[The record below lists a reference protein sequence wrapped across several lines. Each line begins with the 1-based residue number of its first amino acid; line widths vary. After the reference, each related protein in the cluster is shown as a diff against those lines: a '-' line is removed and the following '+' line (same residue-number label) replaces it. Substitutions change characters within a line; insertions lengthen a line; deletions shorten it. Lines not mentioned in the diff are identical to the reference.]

1 LKCPDRDYIYG
12 NPDDPL
18 HAVLV
23 IHNER
28 FFLRALLG
36 ADVGIGESYV
46 DGDWTSPEPSDV
58 IRVGIRNM
66 GLIEGRNVI
75 FSALNRGFNI
85 LRHRVKPNTRAGSR
99 RNIHAH
105 YDLGNEFFSLFLDRN
120 LAYSCGYYESV
131 DDSLERAQIQKFDLV
146 CRKLQLGPSDHLLEI
161 GTGWGGFAVYAATHY
176 GCRVTTTTISRE
188 QYAYAAE
195 WFKREGLYESRIR
208 LLQEDYRDL
217 KGEFDKIVS
226 IEMFEA
232 VGHDYYDAYF
242 GACNRVLRPGGTML
256 LQTITMNEKR
266 FPSYKRQTDWTQKY
280 IFPGSELA
288 SLNGILA
295 SLARV
300 TDLSLVHAEDIGD
313 HYVHTLGAWR
323 ERYRSALDS
332 VRRLGY
338 DKRFIRMWDFYLA
351 YCEGA
356 FRERYIGDFQ
366 LLLRKNADPA
376 IV

>member
-1 LKCPDRDYIYG
+1 MVVV
-12 NPDDPL
+12 
-18 HAVLV
+18 H
-23 IHNER
+23 HER

-46 DGDWTSPEPSDV
+46 DGDWTSPEPADV
-58 IRVGIRNM
+58 IRIGIRNL
-66 GLIEGRNVI
+66 GLIEGRNVA

-85 LRHRVKPNTRAGSR
+85 LRHRLKSNTRAGSR

-105 YDLGNEFFSLFLDRN
+105 YDLGNEFFRLFLDRS

-131 DDSLERAQIQKFDLV
+131 DDSLERAQTQKFDLV

-313 HYVHTLGAWR
+313 HYVRTLGAWR

-356 FRERYIGDFQ
+356 FRERYISDFQ
-366 LLLRKNADPA
+366 LLLRKNTSHA
-376 IV
+376 IVEIRQGTPCGRPRVP